1 MHHSFENYSEMKA
14 SLNIILFLLVF
25 VLLGC
30 TGGGSSDKGSGHLAQ
45 PSDTLYTQKTAMEA
59 FASDP
64 DRALLIIDSAEIVG
78 NMSDIDADVLRA
90 KVYAYTCEEMNYDTA
105 ILIGERL
112 MQQEKVKENP
122 DLQEDVLEILLNACR
137 LRKDYEQA
145 LHWSFELDDLYLSR
159 GETTE
164 ALRIDAEIGTLLIRI
179 GLQEEGFSKLDSVV
193 GQLEGKRKFNEM
205 DAMIVA
211 LKRKAEICIEK
222 ERFADVI
229 PVARHMLDL
238 LDDFEH
244 HAESFHDGTVREP
257 SEDDRPEYIDFYRGK
272 AYGYLSAAYAK
283 SGESARAREFLALYD
298 QTFAG
303 HSLTGRFMIAPTLR
317 KLGEYDRVLAIYD
330 EVERQLGSDTVNAN
344 YVEILRG
351 RAEILDAQGG
361 RDASK
366 PYWKRYIA
374 LDKLLTENVLQGKAH
389 LYAARFHALE
399 QQREIERKTAHIRT
413 IHRLKMAVVLVLLI
427 TMAFSVYILYQKR
440 KLAEKNA
447 AMVKLIDERE
457 EQNQQKASRMED
469 NGDEF
474 ALFAQMENRIRA
486 ERLYADQG
494 IQRDEIAE
502 VLGMKRETINQL
514 LNRFAGGISI
524 PAYLNNIRLSE
535 ACKMLR
541 EQPEATVSSVAD
553 QVGLTPRNLQRLF
566 REQYGMSPSEYRIS
580 HKQ

>member
-1 MHHSFENYSEMKA
+1 MVSCSEMKA
-14 SLNIILFLLVF
+14 SRIIISFF
-25 VLLGC
+25 VLAFMLLGC
-30 TGGGSSDKGSGHLAQ
+30 TGGGSSDSGGGRVAQ
-45 PSDTLYTQKTAMEA
+45 PSDTLYTQETAMEA
-59 FASDP
+59 YAFDP

-78 NMSDIDADVLRA
+78 NMSAVDADVLRA
-90 KVYAYTCEEMNYDTA
+90 KVYSWTCEEMNYDTA

-112 MQQEKVKENP
+112 MQHKTVVENA

-145 LHWSFELDDLYLSR
+145 LHWATVLGGLCLSR

-179 GLQEEGFSKLDSVV
+179 GQQEEGFSKLDSVV

-205 DAMIVA
+205 DAMIIA

-283 SGESARAREFLALYD
+283 SGESAKAREFLALYD

-317 KLGEYDRVLAIYD
+317 KLGEYDRVLAVYD
-330 EVERQLGSDTVNAN
+330 EVEQQLGTDTLNAN

-351 RAEILDAQGG
+351 RAEILDAQGL

-366 PYWKRYIA
+366 AYWKRYA
-374 LDKLLTENVLQGKAH
+374 VLDKQLTENMLQGKAH
-389 LYAARFHALE
+389 LYAVRFQVSE
-399 QQREIERKTAHIRT
+399 QQREIERKTAHIRASQR
-413 IHRLKMAVVLVLLI
+413 IILAVVWVLLI
-427 TMAFSVYILYQKR
+427 TIAFSVYTIYQKR
-440 KLAEKNA
+440 KLAEKNV
-447 AMVKLIDERE
+447 AMVKLIDAMEK
-457 EQNQQKASRMED
+457 QNQLQACQVE
-469 NGDEF
+469 NYEEEF
-474 ALFAQMENRIRA
+474 VLFSQMESRIRA
-486 ERLYADQG
+486 EHLYAEQG
-494 IQRDEIAE
+494 VQRDEISE
-502 VLGMKRETINQL
+502 VLGMKRETINYL
-514 LNRFAGGISI
+514 LNKFAGGISI
-524 PAYLNNIRLSE
+524 PVYLNNIRLSE
-535 ACKMLR
+535 ACRLLR
-541 EQPEATVSSVAD
+541 EQPEATVSYVAD
-553 QVGLTPRNLQRLF
+553 QVGLSLRNLQRLF
-566 REQYGMSPSEYRIS
+566 REQYGMSPSEYRLS
-580 HKQ
+580 LKQ

>member
-1 MHHSFENYSEMKA
+1 MLS
-14 SLNIILFLLVF
+14 
-25 VLLGC
+25 GC
-30 TGGGSSDKGSGHLAQ
+30 TGGSSFDMDGGRLTQ
-45 PSDTLYTQKTAMEA
+45 PSDTLYTQEATMEA
-59 FASDP
+59 YAFDP

-78 NMSDIDADVLRA
+78 NMSAVDADVLRA
-90 KVYAYTCEEMNYDTA
+90 KVYACTSEEMNYDTA

-112 MQQEKVKENP
+112 MQQKEVRENL

-145 LHWSFELDDLYLSR
+145 LHWASELDDLYLSR

-179 GLQEEGFSKLDSVV
+179 GQQEEGFSKIDSVV

-205 DAMIVA
+205 DALIIA
-211 LKRKAEICIEK
+211 LKRKAEICIGK
-222 ERFADVI
+222 ERFAEVI
-229 PVARHMLDL
+229 PAAQRMLDL
-238 LDDFEH
+238 LDDYEH
-244 HAESFHDGTVREP
+244 HADSFHDGTIREP
-257 SEDDRPEYIDFYRGK
+257 SEAERPEYIGFYRGK
-272 AYGYLSAAYAK
+272 TYGYLASAYAMLD
-283 SGESARAREFLALYD
+283 ESVEAQEYLALYD
-298 QTFAG
+298 QTVAG
-303 HSLTGRFMIAPTLR
+303 QSLTGRFMIAPTLR
-317 KLGEYDRVLAIYD
+317 KLGEYDRVLSIYD
-330 EVERQLGSDTVNAN
+330 EVERQLGTDTVNAN

-351 RAEILDAQGG
+351 RAEILDAEG
-361 RDASK
+361 RHDASK
-366 PYWKRYIA
+366 AYWKRYAA
-374 LDKLLTENVLQGKAH
+374 LNAQLNENVLQGKAH
-389 LYAARFHALE
+389 LYAARYHSLE

-413 IHRLKMAVVLVLLI
+413 IHRLMMAVVLVLLI

-457 EQNQQKASRMED
+457 EQNQQKTSRMED

-474 ALFAQMENRIRA
+474 ALFTQMESRIRA

-502 VLGMKRETINQL
+502 VLGMRRETINQL

>member
-1 MHHSFENYSEMKA
+1 MVSCSEMK
-14 SLNIILFLLVF
+14 SSRIIISFF
-25 VLLGC
+25 VLAVMLLGC
-30 TGGGSSDKGSGHLAQ
+30 TSGGSPDLGEGGVAQ
-45 PSDTLYTQKTAMEA
+45 PSDTLYTQEAAMEA
-59 FASDP
+59 YASDP

-78 NMSDIDADVLRA
+78 NMSDVDADVLRA
-90 KVYAYTCEEMNYDTA
+90 KVYSWTCEEMNYDTA

-112 MQQEKVKENP
+112 MQHKTVMENA

-145 LHWSFELDDLYLSR
+145 LHWATVLGGLYLTR

-164 ALRIDAEIGTLLIRI
+164 ALRNDAEIGTLLIRI
-179 GLQEEGFSKLDSVV
+179 GQQEEGFAKIDSVI
-193 GQLEGKRKFNEM
+193 GQLEGKRKFNET
-205 DAMIVA
+205 DALIIA

-272 AYGYLSAAYAK
+272 AYGYLSAAYAN
-283 SGESARAREFLALYD
+283 SGESAKAREFLALYD

-317 KLGEYDRVLAIYD
+317 KLGEYDRVWAVYD
-330 EVERQLGSDTVNAN
+330 EVEQQLGTDTLNAN

-351 RAEILDAQGG
+351 RAEILDAQGL
-361 RDASK
+361 RDASNA
-366 PYWKRYIA
+366 YWKRYA
-374 LDKLLTENVLQGKAH
+374 VLDKQLTEKMLQGKAH
-389 LYAARFHALE
+389 LYAARFHALD
-399 QQREIERKTAHIRT
+399 QQREIERKAAQIRS
-413 IHRLKMAVVLVLLI
+413 IHRIILAVVCVLLI
-427 TMAFSVYILYQKR
+427 TIAFSVYTFYQKR

-457 EQNQQKASRMED
+457 EQKQIIAIQEVVEG
-469 NGDEF
+469 GDEL
-474 ALFAQMENRIRA
+474 ALFNQMESRIRA
-486 ERLYADQG
+486 ERLYAEQG
-494 IQRDEIAE
+494 VLRNEIAE
-502 VLGMKRETINQL
+502 RLGMKRETLNQL
-514 LNRFAGGISI
+514 LNKFAGGVSV
-524 PAYLNNIRLSE
+524 PVYLNNIRLSE
-535 ACKMLR
+535 ACRMLR
-541 EQPEATVSSVAD
+541 EQPEASVAFVAD

-566 REQYGMSPSEYRIS
+566 REQYGMSPSEYRLS
-580 HKQ
+580 HQQ

>member
-1 MHHSFENYSEMKA
+1 MVSCSEMKA
-14 SLNIILFLLVF
+14 SRIIISFF
-25 VLLGC
+25 VLAFMLLGC
-30 TGGGSSDKGSGHLAQ
+30 TGGGSSDSGGGRVAQ
-45 PSDTLYTQKTAMEA
+45 PSDTFYTQEAAMEA
-59 FASDP
+59 YAFDP

-78 NMSDIDADVLRA
+78 NMSAVDADVLRA
-90 KVYAYTCEEMNYDTA
+90 KVYSWTCEEMNYDTA

-112 MQQEKVKENP
+112 MQHKTVVENA

-145 LHWSFELDDLYLSR
+145 LHWASELEDIYLSR

-164 ALRIDAEIGTLLIRI
+164 ALRNDAEIGTLLIRI
-179 GLQEEGFSKLDSVV
+179 GQQEEGFAKVDSVV

-257 SEDDRPEYIDFYRGK
+257 SEDERPEYIDFYRGK
-272 AYGYLSAAYAK
+272 AYGYLSAAYAN
-283 SGESARAREFLALYD
+283 SGESAKAREFLALYD

-303 HSLTGRFMIAPTLR
+303 QGLAGRFMIAPTLR
-317 KLGEYDRVLAIYD
+317 QLGEYERVLAIYD
-330 EVERQLGSDTVNAN
+330 EVERQLDSDTVNAN
-344 YVEILRG
+344 YIEILRG
-351 RAEILDAQGG
+351 RAEILDAEGR

-366 PYWKRYIA
+366 AYWKRYDA
-374 LDKLLTENVLQGKAH
+374 LNAQLNENVLQGKAH

-413 IHRLKMAVVLVLLI
+413 IHRLMIAVVLVLLM
-427 TMAFSVYILYQKR
+427 TMAFSVNTLYQKR

-447 AMVKLIDERE
+447 AMVKLIDEKE
-457 EQNQQKASRMED
+457 EQSQLKASRMED
-469 NGDEF
+469 NGDEL
-474 ALFAQMENRIRA
+474 ALFTQMESRIRS

-494 IQRDEIAE
+494 IQRDEIADA
-502 VLGMKRETINQL
+502 LGMKRETISQL

-524 PAYLNNIRLSE
+524 PAYLNGIRLSE

>member
-1 MHHSFENYSEMKA
+1 MKA
-14 SLNIILFLLVF
+14 SLNIILSILVIM
-25 VLLGC
+25 LSGC
-30 TGGGSSDKGSGHLAQ
+30 TGGGSSDKGSGHLAL
-45 PSDTLYTQKTAMEA
+45 PSDSLYTQETAMEA
-59 FASDP
+59 YAFDP

-78 NMSDIDADVLRA
+78 NMSAVDADVLRA
-90 KVYAYTCEEMNYDTA
+90 KVYSWTCEEMNYDTA

-112 MQQEKVKENP
+112 MQHKTVVENA

-145 LHWSFELDDLYLSR
+145 LHWATVLGGLCLSR

-164 ALRIDAEIGTLLIRI
+164 ALRNDAEIGTLLIRI
-179 GLQEEGFSKLDSVV
+179 GQQEEGFAKVDSVI

-283 SGESARAREFLALYD
+283 SGESAKAREFLALYD

-317 KLGEYDRVLAIYD
+317 KLGEYGRVLAVYD
-330 EVERQLGSDTVNAN
+330 EVEQQLGTDTLNAN

-361 RDASK
+361 RDASR

-374 LDKLLTENVLQGKAH
+374 LDKQLTENMLQGKAH
-389 LYAARFHALE
+389 LYAARFHALD
-399 QQREIERKTAHIRT
+399 QQREIERKAAQIRS
-413 IHRLKMAVVLVLLI
+413 IHRIILAVVWVLLI
-427 TMAFSVYILYQKR
+427 TIAFSVYTFYQKR

-447 AMVKLIDERE
+447 AMVKLIDAMEK
-457 EQNQQKASRMED
+457 QNQLQACQVE
-469 NGDEF
+469 NYEEEF
-474 ALFAQMENRIRA
+474 VLFSQMESRIRA
-486 ERLYADQG
+486 EHLYADQG
-494 IQRDEIAE
+494 VQRDEISE
-502 VLGMKRETINQL
+502 VLGMKCETINYL
-514 LNRFAGGISI
+514 LNKFAGGISI

-535 ACKMLR
+535 ACRLLR
-541 EQPEATVSSVAD
+541 EQPEATVSYVAD
-553 QVGLTPRNLQRLF
+553 QVGLSLRNLQRLF
-566 REQYGMSPSEYRIS
+566 REQYGMSPSEYRHS
-580 HKQ
+580 LKQ

>member
-1 MHHSFENYSEMKA
+1 MLS
-14 SLNIILFLLVF
+14 
-25 VLLGC
+25 GC

-45 PSDTLYTQKTAMEA
+45 PSDSLYTREAAMKA

-64 DRALLIIDSAEIVG
+64 NRALLIIDSAEIVG
-78 NMSDIDADVLRA
+78 NLSNVDADVLRA

-112 MQQEKVKENP
+112 MQQQKVIENL

-145 LHWSFELDDLYLSR
+145 LHWAFELDNLYLSR

-179 GLQEEGFSKLDSVV
+179 GQQEEGFSKLDSVV

-205 DAMIVA
+205 DAMIIA
-211 LKRKAEICIEK
+211 LKRKAEICVEK
-222 ERFADVI
+222 ERFVDVI
-229 PVARHMLDL
+229 PAAQRMLDL
-238 LDDFEH
+238 LDDYEQH
-244 HAESFHDGTVREP
+244 SAAYRDGTIREP
-257 SEDDRPEYIDFYRGK
+257 SEDERPEYIDFYRGK
-272 AYGYLSAAYAK
+272 AYGYMAAAYAML
-283 SGESARAREFLALYD
+283 GESLRAQEYLALYD
-298 QTFAG
+298 QTVAG
-303 HSLTGRFMIAPTLR
+303 QSLAGRFMIAPTLR

-389 LYAARFHALE
+389 LYAVRFQVSE
-399 QQREIERKTAHIRT
+399 RQREIERKTAHLRT
-413 IHRLKMAVVLVLLI
+413 IQRLMVAVIMVLLM
-427 TMAFSVYILYQKR
+427 TMAFSIYTLYQKR

-447 AMVKLIDERE
+447 AMVKLIDAMEK
-457 EQNQQKASRMED
+457 QNQLQACQVE
-469 NGDEF
+469 NYEEEF
-474 ALFAQMENRIRA
+474 VLFSQMESRIRA
-486 ERLYADQG
+486 EHLYADQG
-494 IQRDEIAE
+494 VQRDEISE
-502 VLGMKRETINQL
+502 VLGMKRETINYL
-514 LNRFAGGISI
+514 LNKFAGGISI

-535 ACKMLR
+535 ACRLLR
-541 EQPEATVSSVAD
+541 EQPEATVSYVAD
-553 QVGLTPRNLQRLF
+553 QVGLGLRNLQRLF
-566 REQYGMSPSEYRIS
+566 REQYGMSPSEYRLS
-580 HKQ
+580 LKQ

>member
-1 MHHSFENYSEMKA
+1 MLS
-14 SLNIILFLLVF
+14 
-25 VLLGC
+25 GC
-30 TGGGSSDKGSGHLAQ
+30 TGGSSSDMDGGRLTQ
-45 PSDTLYTQKTAMEA
+45 PSDTLYTQEAAMEA
-59 FASDP
+59 YAFDP

-78 NMSDIDADVLRA
+78 NMSAVDADVLRA
-90 KVYAYTCEEMNYDTA
+90 KVYACTSEEMNYDTA

-112 MQQEKVKENP
+112 MQQKEVRENL

-145 LHWSFELDDLYLSR
+145 LHWASELDDLYLSR

-179 GLQEEGFSKLDSVV
+179 GQQEEGFSKIDSVV

-205 DAMIVA
+205 DALIIA
-211 LKRKAEICIEK
+211 LKRKAEICIGK
-222 ERFADVI
+222 ERFAEVI
-229 PVARHMLDL
+229 PAAQRMLDL
-238 LDDFEH
+238 LDDYEH
-244 HAESFHDGTVREP
+244 HADSFHDGTIREP
-257 SEDDRPEYIDFYRGK
+257 SETERPEYIGFYRGK
-272 AYGYLSAAYAK
+272 AYGYLASAYAMLD
-283 SGESARAREFLALYD
+283 ESVEAWEYLALYD
-298 QTFAG
+298 QTVAG
-303 HSLTGRFMIAPTLR
+303 QSLTGRFMIAPTLR
-317 KLGEYDRVLAIYD
+317 KLGAYDRVLAIYD
-330 EVERQLGSDTVNAN
+330 EVERQLGTDTVNAN

-351 RAEILDAQGG
+351 RAEILDAEGR

-366 PYWKRYIA
+366 AYWKRYAA
-374 LDKLLTENVLQGKAH
+374 LNAQLNENVLQGKAH
-389 LYAARFHALE
+389 LYAARYHSLE

-413 IHRLKMAVVLVLLI
+413 IHRLMMAVVLVLLI

-474 ALFAQMENRIRA
+474 ALFAQMESRIRA
-486 ERLYADQG
+486 ERLYAEQG

-502 VLGMKRETINQL
+502 VLGMRRETINQL

-580 HKQ
+580 HKP

>member
-1 MHHSFENYSEMKA
+1 MVSCSEMKA
-14 SLNIILFLLVF
+14 SRIIISFF
-25 VLLGC
+25 VLAFMLLGC
-30 TGGGSSDKGSGHLAQ
+30 TGGGSSDSGGGRVAQ
-45 PSDTLYTQKTAMEA
+45 PSDTLYTQEAAMEA
-59 FASDP
+59 YAFDP

-78 NMSDIDADVLRA
+78 NMSAVDADVLRA
-90 KVYAYTCEEMNYDTA
+90 KVYSWTCEEMNYDTA

-112 MQQEKVKENP
+112 MQHKTVVENA

-145 LHWSFELDDLYLSR
+145 LHWASELEDIYLSR

-164 ALRIDAEIGTLLIRI
+164 ALRNDAEIGTLLIRI
-179 GLQEEGFSKLDSVV
+179 GQQEEGFAKVDSVV

-211 LKRKAEICIEK
+211 LKRKAEICIGK
-222 ERFADVI
+222 ERFAEVI
-229 PVARHMLDL
+229 PAAQRMLDL
-238 LDDFEH
+238 LDDYEH
-244 HAESFHDGTVREP
+244 HADSYHDGTIREP
-257 SEDDRPEYIDFYRGK
+257 VEAERPEYIGFYRGK
-272 AYGYLSAAYAK
+272 AYGYLAAAYAMLD
-283 SGESARAREFLALYD
+283 ESAEAREYLALYD
-298 QTFAG
+298 QTVAG
-303 HSLTGRFMIAPTLR
+303 QSLTGRFMIAPTLR
-317 KLGEYDRVLAIYD
+317 KLGEYDRVWAIYD
-330 EVERQLGSDTVNAN
+330 EVERQLGTDTVNAN

-351 RAEILDAQGG
+351 RAEILDAEGR

-366 PYWKRYIA
+366 AYWKRYAA
-374 LDKLLTENVLQGKAH
+374 LNTQLNENVLQGKAH
-389 LYAARFHALE
+389 LYAARYHSLE

-413 IHRLKMAVVLVLLI
+413 IHRLMMAVVLVLLI

-580 HKQ
+580 HKP

>member
-1 MHHSFENYSEMKA
+1 MVSCSEMKA
-14 SLNIILFLLVF
+14 LRIIISFF
-25 VLLGC
+25 VLAFMLLGC
-30 TGGGSSDKGSGHLAQ
+30 TGGGSSDSGGGRVAQ
-45 PSDTLYTQKTAMEA
+45 PSDTLYTQETAMEA
-59 FASDP
+59 YAFDP

-78 NMSDIDADVLRA
+78 NMSAVDADVLRA
-90 KVYAYTCEEMNYDTA
+90 KVYSWTCEEMNYDTA

-112 MQQEKVKENP
+112 MQHKTVVENA

-145 LHWSFELDDLYLSR
+145 LHWATVLGGLCLSR

-179 GLQEEGFSKLDSVV
+179 GQQEEGFSKLDSVV

-205 DAMIVA
+205 DAMIIA

-283 SGESARAREFLALYD
+283 SGESAKAREFLALYD

-317 KLGEYDRVLAIYD
+317 KLGEYDRVLAVYD
-330 EVERQLGSDTVNAN
+330 EVEQQLGTDTLNAN

-351 RAEILDAQGG
+351 RAEILDAQGL

-366 PYWKRYIA
+366 AYWKRYA
-374 LDKLLTENVLQGKAH
+374 VLDKQLTENMLQGKAH
-389 LYAARFHALE
+389 LYAARFHALD
-399 QQREIERKTAHIRT
+399 QQREIERKTAHIRASQR
-413 IHRLKMAVVLVLLI
+413 ISVAVAVLLLMTI
-427 TMAFSVYILYQKR
+427 VFSVFTFAQKR
-440 KLAEKNA
+440 KLAAKNA
-447 AMVKLIDERE
+447 AMVKLIDAMEK
-457 EQNQQKASRMED
+457 QNQLQACQVE
-469 NGDEF
+469 NYEEEF
-474 ALFAQMENRIRA
+474 VLFSQMESRIRA
-486 ERLYADQG
+486 EHLYADQG
-494 IQRDEIAE
+494 VQRDEISE
-502 VLGMKRETINQL
+502 VLGMKRETINYL
-514 LNRFAGGISI
+514 LNKFAGGISI

-535 ACKMLR
+535 ACRLLR
-541 EQPEATVSSVAD
+541 EQPEATVSYVAD
-553 QVGLTPRNLQRLF
+553 QVGLSLRNLQRLF
-566 REQYGMSPSEYRIS
+566 REQYGMSPSEYRLS
-580 HKQ
+580 LKQ

>member
-1 MHHSFENYSEMKA
+1 MKA

-145 LHWSFELDDLYLSR
+145 LHWATVLGGLYLSR

-164 ALRIDAEIGTLLIRI
+164 ALRNDAEIGTLFIRI
-179 GLQEEGFSKLDSVV
+179 GQQEEGFSKLDSVV

-389 LYAARFHALE
+389 LYAARFHASE

-413 IHRLKMAVVLVLLI
+413 IHRLMIAVVLVLLM
-427 TMAFSVYILYQKR
+427 TMAFFVNTLYQKR

-447 AMVKLIDERE
+447 AMVKLIDEKE
-457 EQNQQKASRMED
+457 EQSQLKASRMED
-469 NGDEF
+469 NGDEL
-474 ALFAQMENRIRA
+474 ALFTQMESRIRA

-502 VLGMKRETINQL
+502 VLGMRRETINQL

-580 HKQ
+580 HKP

>member
-1 MHHSFENYSEMKA
+1 MKA
-14 SLNIILFLLVF
+14 SRIIISFF
-25 VLLGC
+25 VLAFMLLGC
-30 TGGGSSDKGSGHLAQ
+30 TGGGSSDSGGGRVAQ
-45 PSDTLYTQKTAMEA
+45 PSDTFYTQEAAMEA
-59 FASDP
+59 YAFDP

-78 NMSDIDADVLRA
+78 NMSAVDADVLRA
-90 KVYAYTCEEMNYDTA
+90 KVYSWTCEEMNYDTA

-112 MQQEKVKENP
+112 MQHKTVVENA

-145 LHWSFELDDLYLSR
+145 LHWASELEDIYLSR

-164 ALRIDAEIGTLLIRI
+164 ALRNDAEIGTLLIRI
-179 GLQEEGFSKLDSVV
+179 GQQEEGFAKVDSVV

-257 SEDDRPEYIDFYRGK
+257 SEDERPEYIDFYRGK
-272 AYGYLSAAYAK
+272 AYGYLSAAYAN
-283 SGESARAREFLALYD
+283 SGESAKAREFLALYD

-303 HSLTGRFMIAPTLR
+303 QGLAGRFMIAPTLR
-317 KLGEYDRVLAIYD
+317 QLGEYERVLAIYD
-330 EVERQLGSDTVNAN
+330 EVERQLDSDTVNAN
-344 YVEILRG
+344 YIEILRG
-351 RAEILDAQGG
+351 RAEILDAEGR

-366 PYWKRYIA
+366 AYWKRYDA
-374 LDKLLTENVLQGKAH
+374 LNAQLNENVLQGKAH

-413 IHRLKMAVVLVLLI
+413 IHRLMIAVVLVLLM
-427 TMAFSVYILYQKR
+427 TMAFSVNTLYQKR

-447 AMVKLIDERE
+447 AMVKLIDEKE
-457 EQNQQKASRMED
+457 EQSQLKASRMED
-469 NGDEF
+469 NGDEL
-474 ALFAQMENRIRA
+474 ALFTQMESRIRS

-494 IQRDEIAE
+494 IQRDEIADA
-502 VLGMKRETINQL
+502 LGMKRETISQL

-524 PAYLNNIRLSE
+524 PAYLNGIRLSE

>member
-1 MHHSFENYSEMKA
+1 MK
-14 SLNIILFLLVF
+14 LKLIICLSAMLALV
-25 VLLGC
+25 GC
-30 TGGGSSDKGSGHLAQ
+30 TGRGTLSDIGIGEVNNSQ
-45 PSDTLYTQKTAMEA
+45 PSDTLYTKEA
-59 FASDP
+59 AIKVFASDP
-64 DRALLIIDSAEIVG
+64 NRALLIIDSAEIVG
-78 NMSDIDADVLRA
+78 NLSDIKADVLRA
-90 KVYAYTCEEMNYDTA
+90 KVYAYTSEEMNYDTA

-112 MQQEKVKENP
+112 MHQEEVMESL

-145 LHWSFELDDLYLSR
+145 LHWAAELDGLYLSR

-164 ALRIDAEIGTLLIRI
+164 ALRTDAEIGTLLIRI
-179 GLQEEGFSKLDSVV
+179 GQQEEGFSKIDSVV

-205 DAMIVA
+205 DALIIA
-211 LKRKAEICIEK
+211 LKRKAEICVGK
-222 ERFADVI
+222 ERFAEVI
-229 PVARHMLDL
+229 PAAQRMLDL
-238 LDDFEH
+238 LDDYEH
-244 HAESFHDGTVREP
+244 HTASFHDGTLREP
-257 SEDDRPEYIDFYRGK
+257 AEAERPEYIDFYRGK
-272 AYGYLSAAYAK
+272 AYGYLAAAYAMLD
-283 SGESARAREFLALYD
+283 ESAEAQEYLALYD
-298 QTFAG
+298 QTVAG
-303 HSLTGRFMIAPTLR
+303 QSLTGRFMIAPTLR
-317 KLGEYDRVLAIYD
+317 KLGEYDRVWAIYD
-330 EVERQLGSDTVNAN
+330 EVERQLGNDTVNAN
-344 YVEILRG
+344 YVEVIRG
-351 RAEILDAQGG
+351 RAEILDAEGH

-366 PYWKRYIA
+366 AYWKRYAA
-374 LDKLLTENVLQGKAH
+374 LNTQLNENMLQGKAH

-413 IHRLKMAVVLVLLI
+413 LHHLMVTVVLVLLM
-427 TMAFSVYILYQKR
+427 TMAFSVHTLYQKR

-474 ALFAQMENRIRA
+474 ALFTQMENRIRA

-502 VLGMKRETINQL
+502 VLGMRRETINQL

-580 HKQ
+580 HKP

>member
-1 MHHSFENYSEMKA
+1 MK
-14 SLNIILFLLVF
+14 LKLIICLSAMLALV
-25 VLLGC
+25 GC
-30 TGGGSSDKGSGHLAQ
+30 TGRGALSDKETGEVNVAQ
-45 PSDTLYTQKTAMEA
+45 PSDTLYTLEAAMKA

-64 DRALLIIDSAEIVG
+64 NRALLIIDSAEIVG
-78 NMSDIDADVLRA
+78 NLSDIKADVLRA
-90 KVYAYTCEEMNYDTA
+90 KVYACTSEEMNYDTA

-112 MQQEKVKENP
+112 MHREEVKENL
-122 DLQEDVLEILLNACR
+122 DLQEGVLEILLNACR

-145 LHWSFELDDLYLSR
+145 LHWAGELDDLYLSR

-164 ALRIDAEIGTLLIRI
+164 ALRNDAEIGTLLIRI
-179 GLQEEGFSKLDSVV
+179 GQQEEGFSKIDSVV

-205 DAMIVA
+205 DALIIA
-211 LKRKAEICIEK
+211 LKRKAEICIGK
-222 ERFADVI
+222 ERFAEVI
-229 PVARHMLDL
+229 PAAQRMLDL
-238 LDDFEH
+238 LDDYEH
-244 HAESFHDGTVREP
+244 HADSFHDGTIREP
-257 SEDDRPEYIDFYRGK
+257 SEAERPEYIGFYRGK
-272 AYGYLSAAYAK
+272 AYGYLAAAYAMLD
-283 SGESARAREFLALYD
+283 ESAEAQEYLALYD
-298 QTFAG
+298 QTVAG
-303 HSLTGRFMIAPTLR
+303 QSLTGRFMIAPTLR
-317 KLGEYDRVLAIYD
+317 KLGEYDRVLSIYD
-330 EVERQLGSDTVNAN
+330 EVERQLGTDTVNAN

-351 RAEILDAQGG
+351 RAEILDAEG
-361 RDASK
+361 RHDASK
-366 PYWKRYIA
+366 AYWKRYAA
-374 LDKLLTENVLQGKAH
+374 LNTQLNENMLQGKAH

-413 IHRLKMAVVLVLLI
+413 IHHLMVAVVLVLLMTI
-427 TMAFSVYILYQKR
+427 AFSVHTLYQKR

-457 EQNQQKASRMED
+457 EQNQQKASRIED
-469 NGDEF
+469 NGDGF
-474 ALFAQMENRIRA
+474 ALFAQMESRIRA

-502 VLGMKRETINQL
+502 VLGMRRETINQL
-514 LNRFAGGISI
+514 LNRYAGGISI

>member
-1 MHHSFENYSEMKA
+1 MLS
-14 SLNIILFLLVF
+14 
-25 VLLGC
+25 GC
-30 TGGGSSDKGSGHLAQ
+30 TGGSSSDMDGGRLTQ
-45 PSDTLYTQKTAMEA
+45 PSDTLYTQEAAMEA
-59 FASDP
+59 YAFDP

-78 NMSDIDADVLRA
+78 NMSAVDADVLRA
-90 KVYAYTCEEMNYDTA
+90 KVYACTSEEMNYDTA

-112 MQQEKVKENP
+112 MQQKEVRENL

-145 LHWSFELDDLYLSR
+145 LHWASELDDLYLSR

-179 GLQEEGFSKLDSVV
+179 GQQEEGFSKIDSVV

-205 DAMIVA
+205 DAMIIA
-211 LKRKAEICIEK
+211 LKRKAEICIGK
-222 ERFADVI
+222 ERFAEVI
-229 PVARHMLDL
+229 PAAQRMLDL
-238 LDDFEH
+238 LDDYEH
-244 HAESFHDGTVREP
+244 HADSFHDGTIREP
-257 SEDDRPEYIDFYRGK
+257 SETERPEYIGFYRGK
-272 AYGYLSAAYAK
+272 AYGYLASAYAMLD
-283 SGESARAREFLALYD
+283 ESVEAWEYLALYD
-298 QTFAG
+298 QTVAG
-303 HSLTGRFMIAPTLR
+303 QSLTGRFMIAPTLR
-317 KLGEYDRVLAIYD
+317 KLGEYDRVWAIYD
-330 EVERQLGSDTVNAN
+330 EVERQLGNDTVNAN

-351 RAEILDAQGG
+351 RAEILDAEGR

-366 PYWKRYIA
+366 AYWKRYAA
-374 LDKLLTENVLQGKAH
+374 LNAQLNENVLQGKAH
-389 LYAARFHALE
+389 LYAARYHSLE

-413 IHRLKMAVVLVLLI
+413 IHRLMMAVVLVLLI

-474 ALFAQMENRIRA
+474 ALFAQMESRIRA
-486 ERLYADQG
+486 ERLYAEQG

-502 VLGMKRETINQL
+502 VLGMRRETINQL

-580 HKQ
+580 HKP

>member
-1 MHHSFENYSEMKA
+1 MVSCSEMKA
-14 SLNIILFLLVF
+14 SRIIISFF
-25 VLLGC
+25 VLAFMLLGC
-30 TGGGSSDKGSGHLAQ
+30 TGGGSSDSGGGRVAQ
-45 PSDTLYTQKTAMEA
+45 PSDTLYTQEAAMEA
-59 FASDP
+59 YAFDP

-78 NMSDIDADVLRA
+78 NMSAVDADVLRA
-90 KVYAYTCEEMNYDTA
+90 KVYSWTCEEMNYDTA

-112 MQQEKVKENP
+112 MQHKTVVENA

-145 LHWSFELDDLYLSR
+145 LHWASELEDIYLSR

-164 ALRIDAEIGTLLIRI
+164 ALRNDAEIGTLLIRI
-179 GLQEEGFSKLDSVV
+179 GQQEEGFAKVDSVV

-257 SEDDRPEYIDFYRGK
+257 SEDERPEYIDFYRGK
-272 AYGYLSAAYAK
+272 AYGYLSAAYAN
-283 SGESARAREFLALYD
+283 SGESAKAREFLALYD

-317 KLGEYDRVLAIYD
+317 KLGEYDRVWAVYD
-330 EVERQLGSDTVNAN
+330 EVEQQLGTDTLNAN

-351 RAEILDAQGG
+351 RAEILDAQGH

-366 PYWKRYIA
+366 AYWKRYA
-374 LDKLLTENVLQGKAH
+374 VLDKQLTENMLQGKAH
-389 LYAARFHALE
+389 LYAARFHALD
-399 QQREIERKTAHIRT
+399 QQREIERKAAQIRS
-413 IHRLKMAVVLVLLI
+413 IRRIILAVVCVLLI
-427 TMAFSVYILYQKR
+427 TIAFSVYTFYQKR

-457 EQNQQKASRMED
+457 EQKQIIAIQEVVEG
-469 NGDEF
+469 GDEL
-474 ALFAQMENRIRA
+474 ALFNQMESRIRA
-486 ERLYADQG
+486 ERLYAEQG
-494 IQRDEIAE
+494 VLRNEIAE
-502 VLGMKRETINQL
+502 RLGMKRETLNQL
-514 LNRFAGGISI
+514 LNKFAGGVSI
-524 PAYLNNIRLSE
+524 PVYLNDIRLSE
-535 ACKMLR
+535 ACRMLR
-541 EQPEATVSSVAD
+541 EQPEASVAFVAD

-566 REQYGMSPSEYRIS
+566 REQYGMSPSEYRLS
-580 HKQ
+580 HQQ

>member
-1 MHHSFENYSEMKA
+1 
-14 SLNIILFLLVF
+14 
-25 VLLGC
+25 
-30 TGGGSSDKGSGHLAQ
+30 
-45 PSDTLYTQKTAMEA
+45 MEA
-59 FASDP
+59 YAFDP

-78 NMSDIDADVLRA
+78 NMSAVDADVLRA
-90 KVYAYTCEEMNYDTA
+90 KVYSWTCEEMNYDTA

-112 MQQEKVKENP
+112 MQHKTVVENA

-145 LHWSFELDDLYLSR
+145 LHWASELEDIYLSR

-164 ALRIDAEIGTLLIRI
+164 ALRNDAEIGTLLIRI
-179 GLQEEGFSKLDSVV
+179 GQQEEGFAKVDSVV
-193 GQLEGKRKFNEM
+193 GQLEGKRIFNEM

-257 SEDDRPEYIDFYRGK
+257 SEDERPEYIDFYRGK
-272 AYGYLSAAYAK
+272 AYGYLAAAHAMLDESAA
-283 SGESARAREFLALYD
+283 AREYLALYE

-303 HSLTGRFMIAPTLR
+303 QGLAGRFMIAPTLR
-317 KLGEYDRVLAIYD
+317 QLGEYERVLAIYD
-330 EVERQLGSDTVNAN
+330 EVERQLGNDTVNAN

-351 RAEILDAQGG
+351 RAEILDAEGR

-366 PYWKRYIA
+366 AYWKRYAA
-374 LDKLLTENVLQGKAH
+374 LNTQLNENMLQGKAH

-413 IHRLKMAVVLVLLI
+413 IHRLMIAVVLVLLM
-427 TMAFSVYILYQKR
+427 TMAFSVNTLYQKR

-447 AMVKLIDERE
+447 AMVKLIDEKE
-457 EQNQQKASRMED
+457 EQNQLKASRMED
-469 NGDEF
+469 NGDEL
-474 ALFAQMENRIRA
+474 ALFTQMESRIRA

-494 IQRDEIAE
+494 IQRDEIADA
-502 VLGMKRETINQL
+502 LGMKRETISQL

-524 PAYLNNIRLSE
+524 PAYLNGIRLSE

-580 HKQ
+580 HKP